1 MASFTFKAAAQ
12 VVFMV
17 LAVTLP
23 PQAVEG
29 LTVGKEQREFDY
41 FVLAL
46 QWPGSSCRNVSM
58 CCPTNG
64 CCHRAELPAEFTIH
78 GLWPQYQ
85 DKGWPSC
92 CTNETFNENEVSS
105 LFEDLE
111 RYWPS
116 YRCGLVSSCSNRK
129 GSFWA
134 HQYEKHG
141 TCGSPVILHQ
151 YDYFF
156 TTLAL
161 FFNYNVTEALEEAD
175 IIASDTKKYGIEDV
189 FRAVRSAFKANPKIT
204 CGKKG
209 IIKELRLCFD
219 KEFQLIDCD
228 ATKSCPKFVSLP
240 EFHELSKP
248 AMVKRAIPR
257 MIDVEAIM

>member
-23 PQAVEG
+23 PQAAEG
-29 LTVGKEQREFDY
+29 LTVGREQREFDY

-46 QWPGSSCRNVSM
+46 QWPGSSCRNM
-58 CCPTNG
+58 G
-64 CCHRAELPAEFTIH
+64 Y
-78 GLWPQYQ
+78 GLNI
-85 DKGWPSC
+85 K
-92 CTNETFNENEVSS
+92 
-105 LFEDLE
+105 
-111 RYWPS
+111 
-116 YRCGLVSSCSNRK
+116 RK
-129 GSFWA
+129 GGLHVVLMKPLTKMRLVPCLKILTVTGQA
-134 HQYEKHG
+134 IEKHG

-161 FFNYNVTEALEEAD
+161 FFNYNVTEALEDAE
-175 IIASDTKKYGIEDV
+175 IVASDTKKYGIED
-189 FRAVRSAFKANPKIT
+189 
-204 CGKKG
+204 
-209 IIKELRLCFD
+209 ELRLCFD
-219 KEFQLIDCD
+219 KEFKLIDCD
-228 ATKSCPKFVSLP
+228 ATKSCPKFVRLP